1 MHYIVQDFLTPLSK
15 YYLYIHK
22 HLQCNI
28 QPTSIIFFQC
38 IHIHKRKILA
48 KIELK

>member
-28 QPTSIIFFQC
+28 QPTSIIFFSMHPYTQE
-38 IHIHKRKILA
+38 KNTS
-48 KIELK
+48 